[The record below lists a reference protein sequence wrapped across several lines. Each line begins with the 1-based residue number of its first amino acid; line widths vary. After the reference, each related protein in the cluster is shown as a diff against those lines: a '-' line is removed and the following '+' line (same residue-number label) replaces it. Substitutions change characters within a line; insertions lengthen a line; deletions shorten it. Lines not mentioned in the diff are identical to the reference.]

1 MCPVCVRT
9 STGPGVFFAVL
20 VVSCRVEISWRGADS
35 IGFRGSSFATSHG
48 GGDEQVV
55 EPVGMGLEAV
65 EVVERRA
72 TRRVVAARTTSRGV
86 EVPRQGHG
94 THGETGGLGRAM
106 QRAPCLETPV
116 LMMHEPIERVG
127 GAMGAREA
135 IRARALG
142 TFGAAF

>member
-72 TRRVVAARTTSRGV
+72 TSRVVAARARSGGV
-86 EVPRQGHG
+86 DVPRQGHG
-94 THGETGGLGRAM
+94 THGETGGSGRARP
-106 QRAPCLETPV
+106 RAPRGEAPV
-116 LMMHEPIERVG
+116 LMVHEPI
-127 GAMGAREA
+127 ARE
-135 IRARALG
+135 IGRAHV
-142 TFGAAF
+142 